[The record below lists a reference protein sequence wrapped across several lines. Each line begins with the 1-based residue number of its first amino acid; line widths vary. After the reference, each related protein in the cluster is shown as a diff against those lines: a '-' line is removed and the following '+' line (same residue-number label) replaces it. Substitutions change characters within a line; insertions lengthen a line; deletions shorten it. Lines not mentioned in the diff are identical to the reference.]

1 MKEKHEKILKC
12 LQILEIE
19 PKFSSENFTESMKSE
34 YTRLLEQNELNK
46 ALDYI
51 VCLNGVI

>member
-12 LQILEIE
+12 LEILGIE
-19 PKFSSENFTESMKSE
+19 PKFNSENFTESMKSE